1 MPFDT
6 KDPKEQSLRID
17 ELSILFT
24 RNIFTVIYIL
34 ISTWTLVIVSND
46 GAWNKVY

>member
-17 ELSILFT
+17 ELSILVT

-34 ISTWTLVIVSND
+34 ISTWTLIVVSND

>member
-17 ELSILFT
+17 ELSILVTKTYLLRYLFL
-24 RNIFTVIYIL
+24 FQL
-34 ISTWTLVIVSND
+34 EH
-46 GAWNKVY
+46 